1 MIITHLFKPLSALTD
16 EELMQRVSSKDDD
29 RAYGELYH
37 RHARKLMGFFFRQT
51 GGDEAL
57 AADLTQDTFM
67 RVWTARNKFATS
79 FLHSAR
85 DPFGVQVSG
94 SKSQVSGFRTWMLT
108 IGYNLV
114 KNHYRLSEHQKQYE
128 QFVVQTG
135 EEVAESNIVEHLDN
149 KAFDQALKQ
158 HLEKMPPESR
168 LLFSLRFEEE
178 LTVPQIAVVM
188 SIPEG
193 TVKSRLHILTRSLK
207 QKLNYHDTVRR

>member
-1 MIITHLFKPLSALTD
+1 MINVQYFKPLSALTD

-37 RHARKLMGFFFRQT
+37 RHARKLMGFFFRQS

-67 RVWTARNKFATS
+67 RVWTARSKFQ
-79 FLHSAR
+79 
-85 DPFGVQVSG
+85 D
-94 SKSQVSGFRTWMLT
+94 SGFRTWMLT

-188 SIPEG
+188 SVPEG
-193 TVKSRLHILTRSLK
+193 TVKSRLHILTQSLK

>member
-1 MIITHLFKPLSALTD
+1 MKLPIFFKPLSALPD

-37 RHARKLMGFFFRQT
+37 RHARRLMGFFFRQS

-57 AADLTQDTFM
+57 AADLTQDAFM
-67 RVWTARNKFATS
+67 RVWTARDKF
-79 FLHSAR
+79 
-85 DPFGVQVSG
+85 SG
-94 SKSQVSGFRTWMLT
+94 SSFRTWLLT

-158 HLEKMPPESR
+158 HREKMPPESR
-168 LLFSLRFEEE
+168 LLVSLRFAEE

-188 SIPEG
+188 SVPEG
-193 TVKSRLHILTRSLK
+193 TVKS
-207 QKLNYHDTVRR
+207 

>member
-1 MIITHLFKPLSALTD
+1 MTIPIFLKPLSSLTD

-29 RAYGELYH
+29 RAYSELYH
-37 RHARKLMGFFFRQT
+37 RHARRLMGFFFRQS

-57 AADLTQDTFM
+57 AADLTQDAFM
-67 RVWTARNKFATS
+67 RVWTARDKF
-79 FLHSAR
+79 
-85 DPFGVQVSG
+85 SG
-94 SKSQVSGFRTWMLT
+94 SSFRTWLLT

-188 SIPEG
+188 SVPEG
-193 TVKSRLHILTRSLK
+193 TVKSRLHILTQSLK
-207 QKLNYHDTVRR
+207 QKFNYHDTV

>member
-37 RHARKLMGFFFRQT
+37 RHARKLMGFFFRQS

-67 RVWTARNKFATS
+67 RVWTARSKF
-79 FLHSAR
+79 
-85 DPFGVQVSG
+85 QVS
-94 SKSQVSGFRTWMLT
+94 SFRTWMLT

-114 KNHYRLSEHQKQYE
+114 KNHYRLNEHQKQYE

-158 HLEKMPPESR
+158 LLEKMPPESR

-193 TVKSRLHILTRSLK
+193 TVKSRLHILTQSLK
-207 QKLNYHDTVRR
+207 QKLNYHDTVQR

>member
-1 MIITHLFKPLSALTD
+1 MFLKPLSSLKD

-37 RHARKLMGFFFRQT
+37 RHARRLMGFFFRQS

-57 AADLTQDTFM
+57 AADLTQDAFL
-67 RVWTARNKFATS
+67 RVWTARDRFSGTS
-79 FLHSAR
+79 
-85 DPFGVQVSG
+85 
-94 SKSQVSGFRTWMLT
+94 FRTWLLT

-188 SIPEG
+188 SVPEG
-193 TVKSRLHILTRSLK
+193 TVKSRLHILTQSLK
-207 QKLNYHDTVRR
+207 QKFNYHDTVRR

>member
-1 MIITHLFKPLSALTD
+1 MTIPIFQKPLSSLTD
-16 EELMQRVSSKDDD
+16 EELMLRVAGKDDD
-29 RAYGELYH
+29 RAYSELYY
-37 RHARKLMGFFFRQT
+37 RHARRLMGFFFRQMN
-51 GGDEAL
+51 GDEAL
-57 AADLTQDTFM
+57 AADLTQDAFL
-67 RVWTARNKFATS
+67 RVWTARDKF
-79 FLHSAR
+79 
-85 DPFGVQVSG
+85 SG
-94 SKSQVSGFRTWMLT
+94 SSFRTWLLT

-188 SIPEG
+188 SVPEG
-193 TVKSRLHILTRSLK
+193 TVKSRLHILTQSLK
-207 QKLNYHDTVRR
+207 QKFNYHDTV

>member
-1 MIITHLFKPLSALTD
+1 MKLPIFFKPLSALPD

-37 RHARKLMGFFFRQT
+37 RHARRLMGFFFRQS

-57 AADLTQDTFM
+57 AADLTQDAFM
-67 RVWTARNKFATS
+67 RVWTARDKF
-79 FLHSAR
+79 
-85 DPFGVQVSG
+85 SG
-94 SKSQVSGFRTWMLT
+94 SSFRTWLLT

-114 KNHYRLSEHQKQYE
+114 KNHYRLSEHQRQYE

-158 HLEKMPPESR
+158 LLEKMSPESR

-178 LTVPQIAVVM
+178 LTIPQIAVVM
-188 SIPEG
+188 ALPEG
-193 TVKSRLHILTRSLK
+193 TVKSRLHILTQSLK

>member
-1 MIITHLFKPLSALTD
+1 MTIPMFLKPLSSLKD
-16 EELMQRVSSKDDD
+16 EELMLRVSSKDDD
-29 RAYGELYH
+29 RAYSELYH
-37 RHARKLMGFFFRQT
+37 RHARRLMGFFFRQS

-57 AADLTQDTFM
+57 AADLTQDAFM
-67 RVWTARNKFATS
+67 RVWTARDKF
-79 FLHSAR
+79 
-85 DPFGVQVSG
+85 SG
-94 SKSQVSGFRTWMLT
+94 SSFRTWLLT

-188 SIPEG
+188 SVPEG
-193 TVKSRLHILTRSLK
+193 TVKSRLHILTQSLK
-207 QKLNYHDTVRR
+207 QKFNYHDTV